1 MRLAHGL
8 VQARVA
14 RGGRPLAI
22 RWDALWSGLL
32 ATLGRSRASA
42 GAAAAPEG
50 ARVVAQILNFLD
62 FVLVKRRAAC
72 DAAEDVAPLLER
84 IARAADVFERLEEL
98 AVKNGYAVGG
108 SGGTSAGDR
117 RATVPGA
124 RFANARRVLERVRVD
139 EKDPDSIRVAAM
151 HALATM
157 DPLPTTDRLDAD
169 WALGTTIGGGREGSA
184 RAGGG
189 GRRGGDDV
197 KVVAAATRALVDAMS
212 APSAWAPA
220 IAPEGPRPRTAAG
233 VSAGGS

>member
-1 MRLAHGL
+1 MALDELRASVPVPYKHHIA
-8 VQARVA
+8 VVCA
-14 RGGRPLAI
+14 RGNEQLAVVREVEAAHAPLVA
-22 RWDALWSGLL
+22 DAPQF
-32 ATLGRSRASA
+32 RK
-42 GAAAAPEG
+42 G

-117 RATVPGA
+117 RANVVPGA

-151 HALATM
+151 HAHFNCM
-157 DPLPTTDRLDAD
+157 
-169 WALGTTIGGGREGSA
+169 GT
-184 RAGGG
+184 
-189 GRRGGDDV
+189 
-197 KVVAAATRALVDAMS
+197 
-212 APSAWAPA
+212 
-220 IAPEGPRPRTAAG
+220 
-233 VSAGGS
+233 

>member
-32 ATLGRSRASA
+32 ATLGAIARERG
-42 GAAAAPEG
+42 GAAAATPEG

-84 IARAADVFERLEEL
+84 IARASDVFERLEEL

-169 WALGTTIGGGREGSA
+169 WALGTTIGGGRGREGSV
-184 RAGGG
+184 R
-189 GRRGGDDV
+189 
-197 KVVAAATRALVDAMS
+197 AAAAAAAAEAATTRRWSRRRRARS
-212 APSAWAPA
+212 WTRCRRRPA
-220 IAPEGPRPRTAAG
+220 GRSR
-233 VSAGGS
+233 SRRKD